1 MATEV
6 KLTFPDGSTVF
17 VQAFSN
23 AALTQTVTI
32 QPPAGGGDA
41 AVFQGSGESNV
52 PQALTTQGFLT
63 ANSGGQP
70 SFVSTGGEY
79 MISIATE
86 EGDSQVMG
94 AASQLNTPAGGT
106 ILVGWVS
113 SEDQDDEDWNDSV
126 VLFTT
131 YLPPTAARA
140 ERAR

>member
-1 MATEV
+1 MASEV
-6 KLTFPDGSTVF
+6 KLTFPDGATVF

-23 AALTQTVTI
+23 AALIQTVTI
-32 QPPAGGGDA
+32 QPPGGGDA

-79 MISIATE
+79 MISIASE

-94 AASQLNTPAGGT
+94 AASQLNTPSGGT
-106 ILVGWVS
+106 ILIGWVS
-113 SEDQDDEDWNDSV
+113 SEDQDDDDWNDSV
-126 VLFTT
+126 VIFTT

-140 ERAR
+140 RAAR